1 MEGEARMRRTILFTA
16 AVMETAGV
24 FVFGG
29 TAQAGR
35 PGTGATREATLT
47 GVQVGPGPSDAQG
60 MGESRFIS
68 YPNKHKIC
76 YPIQVSGITRATL
89 AHPHEVPAG

>member
-16 AVMETAGV
+16 TVMETVGV

-35 PGTGATREATLT
+35 PGTGAIREATLT
-47 GVQVGPGPSDAQG
+47 GAQVVPGPGDAQG

-89 AHPHEVPAG
+89 AHPHEAPAG

>member
-1 MEGEARMRRTILFTA
+1 
-16 AVMETAGV
+16 
-24 FVFGG
+24 
-29 TAQAGR
+29 
-35 PGTGATREATLT
+35 
-47 GVQVGPGPSDAQG
+47 